1 MFRTKF
7 HPKRNR
13 VILRGPFA
21 QAFNDPFFPNPFLN
35 TRPAPARQSR
45 LPIDLLEKEEEF
57 VVRAVVPGFEA
68 DQIDISVKEDMLT
81 LSAEVKKENETKEEN
96 YHVREFQ
103 LNSFNR
109 QVRLPG
115 NVDTDNATADYKNG
129 ILTIHLPKLQVPAAR
144 KIAVK

>member
-1 MFRTKF
+1 MFFTKV
-7 HPKRNR
+7 HPKHNR

-21 QAFNDPFFPNPFLN
+21 QAFNDPFFPNPFVN
-35 TRPAPARQSR
+35 VRPTAHQRH

-57 VVRAVVPGFEA
+57 VVRAVVPGFGAEE
-68 DQIDISVKEDMLT
+68 IDISVKEDVLT
-81 LSAEVKKENETKEEN
+81 LSAEVKEENETKEEN
-96 YHVREFQ
+96 YHIREIHV
-103 LNSFNR
+103 NSFNR

-129 ILTIHLPKLQVPAAR
+129 ILTIHLPKLQVAAAR